1 MDAFLSKVR
10 LAIDEGR
17 CIIDTSKLKNK
28 KTMAALGLRPED
40 VFEEVSTLT
49 YEDYMYGPEPDNR
62 SNHKGQDVW
71 FFKKK
76 VDWFMIYIKLEFQ
89 LIQGTQT
96 DEELMVMSFHEDN
109 IYLQLSL
116 ICCGI
121 KKLPPNKEVRRWIL
135 GFV

>member
-1 MDAFLSKVR
+1 MFLRKF
-10 LAIDEGR
+10 LLLPMK
-17 CIIDTSKLKNK
+17 IIC
-28 KTMAALGLRPED
+28 M
-40 VFEEVSTLT
+40 
-49 YEDYMYGPEPDNR
+49 DNR

-109 IYLQLSL
+109 I
-116 ICCGI
+116 
-121 KKLPPNKEVRRWIL
+121 
-135 GFV
+135 

>member
-17 CIIDTSKLKNK
+17 CIIDTIKLKNK

-109 IYLQLSL
+109 I
-116 ICCGI
+116 
-121 KKLPPNKEVRRWIL
+121 
-135 GFV
+135 

>member
-62 SNHKGQDVW
+62 SNHKGRDVW

-109 IYLQLSL
+109 I
-116 ICCGI
+116 
-121 KKLPPNKEVRRWIL
+121 
-135 GFV
+135 

>member
-1 MDAFLSKVR
+1 MILSTRKKVIKIRHKEGQSDVDAFLSKVR

-40 VFEEVSTLT
+40 VFEEVSTLA

-109 IYLQLSL
+109 I
-116 ICCGI
+116 
-121 KKLPPNKEVRRWIL
+121 
-135 GFV
+135 